1 MPESDCSFWFNLCYD
16 VFLVSACCELFD
28 ELAPHAVNATTDA
41 VASVAFTK
49 DLNFIFFSFCYIV
62 FTTQFFR
69 RDTAIFCH
77 HTDLPEVLVLTYELE
92 PNI

>member
-1 MPESDCSFWFNLCYD
+1 MS
-16 VFLVSACCELFD
+16 FLVSACCEEPLFD

-49 DLNFIFFSFCYIV
+49 DLNFIFLLLLLYS

-77 HTDLPEVLVLTYELE
+77 HTDSPEVLVLTYELE